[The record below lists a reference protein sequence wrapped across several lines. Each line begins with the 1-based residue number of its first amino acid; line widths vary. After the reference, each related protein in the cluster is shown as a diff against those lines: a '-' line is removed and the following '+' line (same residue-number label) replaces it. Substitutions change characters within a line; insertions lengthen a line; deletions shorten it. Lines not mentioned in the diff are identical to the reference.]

1 MIDPRFYEVLSTPTI
16 SDVASWVGA
25 EVLGGSSDL
34 RLSGFAAAD
43 EAGEGHVTFLQG
55 DARAGVAS
63 VGASACLVRQ
73 EMEPALA
80 SDRLALL
87 PCADPKVAFA
97 KVSGRMARKRVLR
110 SAHDGGS
117 SDNQIYMDVSIEP
130 GAVVGE
136 GVQIGAGSRIGANAV
151 VGPGVQ
157 IGRDCRIGAGAVVM
171 CSLLGD
177 GVEVF
182 AGAVLGEAGFGL
194 RSDGGGLIEHFGR
207 VVVQDGVS
215 IGASTCVDRGML
227 GDTVIGAGS
236 HIDNQCHIGHN
247 VRIGMNVAMAAYAGI
262 SGSTEIGD
270 GALFGGRVGV
280 ADHLRIGRG
289 VRVAGG
295 SVVLED
301 IPDGETWG
309 GYPAKVT
316 KRWMRE
322 LAWVRRAAQKR
333 L

>member
-1 MIDPRFYEVLSTPTI
+1 MIDPRFYEVLSSPTI
-16 SDVASWVGA
+16 A
-25 EVLGGSSDL
+25 EVADRAGAQVIGGDGDL
-34 RLSGFAAAD
+34 RLTGFASVD
-43 EAGEGHVTFLQG
+43 EAGEGCVTFVG
-55 DARAGVAS
+55 AKARDAISRVA
-63 VGASACLVRQ
+63 ASACFVPL
-73 EMEPALA
+73 EADTGSA
-80 SDRLALL
+80 SETLSLL

-97 KVSGRMARKRVLR
+97 RTASAMARRRQLQ
-110 SAHDGGS
+110 SDG
-117 SDNQIYMDVSIEP
+117 SDPSTGGASFPDVEIEP
-130 GAVVGE
+130 GAVIGE
-136 GVQIGAGSRIGANAV
+136 GVLVGAGTRIGANAV
-151 VGPGVQ
+151 IGPGVQ
-157 IGRDCRIGAGAVVM
+157 IGRNCRIGAGAVLM
-171 CSLLGD
+171 CSLIGD
-177 GVEVF
+177 GVEIF

-207 VVVQDGVS
+207 VIVQDRAS

-247 VRIGMNVAMAAYAGI
+247 VQIGMNVAMAAYAGI

-295 SVVLED
+295 SVVLAD

-309 GYPAKVT
+309 GYPAKAS

-322 LAWVRRAAQKR
+322 LAWLRRAAQKR